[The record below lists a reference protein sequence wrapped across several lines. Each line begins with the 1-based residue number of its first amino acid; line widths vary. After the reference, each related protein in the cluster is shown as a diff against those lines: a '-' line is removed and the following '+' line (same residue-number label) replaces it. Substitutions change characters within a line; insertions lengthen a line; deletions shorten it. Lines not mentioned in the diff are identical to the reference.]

1 MLADSE
7 EIVALAALEPVEV
20 QVDPPSREYSYP
32 VIAEPPSLGAVQV
45 SVAELDDAEPAND
58 DGVPGS
64 VTATAVAVED
74 AAPVPVLFVA
84 VPTKEAGMETWPEDP
99 GGAPRRYIER
109 GALGFNKRE
118 IQRQLGFLPM
128 LPRRKDHARWGEIL
142 AYCWMIE
149 NICHRFKDCYNTPK
163 ARTLLPICFYCG

>member
-84 VPTKEAGMETWPEDP
+84 LTRKVYVVPRVSPVTSAVDAVDVPSANVEKLVPSEEYST
-99 GGAPRRYIER
+99 
-109 GALGFNKRE
+109 
-118 IQRQLGFLPM
+118 
-128 LPRRKDHARWGEIL
+128 
-142 AYCWMIE
+142 
-149 NICHRFKDCYNTPK
+149 T
-163 ARTLLPICFYCG
+163 